1 MEKSVQLKENIFRAG
16 FNTMFNRIRDML
28 NLMERRSYTEDDKVI
43 QTYTRSLPMDLSSL
57 SDSISKLKDVVSR
70 RTLMTQLEFVSDAAL
85 EEQQIRKEK
94 EADLEL
100 EVMRTKALFEAT
112 PQPTQQGGFGN
123 NQAKPAEDKK
133 KQPDDRNN
141 NEK

>member
-70 RTLMTQLEFVSDAAL
+70 RTLMTQLEFVSDASL
-85 EEQQIRKEK
+85 EEQQLRIEK
-94 EADLEL
+94 EADMEL
-100 EVMRTKALFEAT
+100 EAKRLKMMAT
-112 PQPTQQGGFGN
+112 AVPQEDN
-123 NQAKPAEDKK
+123 NQDNQPQQP
-133 KQPDDRNN
+133 KQPKNDNDNQSQ
-141 NEK
+141 